1 LPGADLSEAMRL
13 AHDLRDALRSDTVAD
28 GEHELRVTASF
39 GVAELHASGLRDPGM
54 LLHQADVAL
63 YEAKGAGRDR
73 VVAARPSVAPASG
86 EARSSPASPGAPTT
100 TAESLRRGGTAAPGS
115 RGRQGTS
122 EADTFALMGCT
133 FSFLRAMPDR
143 QRVAHDLLHQVATVL
158 QCRSASLLLLDETGK
173 SLDPIAIVG
182 PRGSQESADIRVPPE
197 LCRWLADRR
206 TGESGRVGESADA
219 GLFHLADPDNGETV
233 VYLPL
238 AVYDQ
243 VLGVLK
249 ATGLPANTDLSGSRC
264 AVVQAICAIGAA
276 AIRNCDLY
284 ARLEDRMLGSIK
296 ALAGAVEAALPRKQ
310 GHATR
315 VSDLAVEI
323 ARAMGQRDEEAL
335 RSLRFAALLHDIG
348 ELTIP
353 RGILEARRGLRKRD
367 RDILEGHAAAG
378 AAILEGIP
386 ELRRLAAIVRHHH
399 EHHDG
404 SGYPDGLA
412 GTEIPFE
419 SVAIAVA
426 DAYDTMVSGQQDG
439 RPLPHFTALRRILE
453 GSGTRF
459 APSAV
464 AALLKCHKAAQAMQQ
479 ESVSRDEEAAAV
491 PAAVVA

>member
-1 LPGADLSEAMRL
+1 
-13 AHDLRDALRSDTVAD
+13 
-28 GEHELRVTASF
+28 
-39 GVAELHASGLRDPGM
+39 M

-73 VVAARPSVAPASG
+73 IVAARPSVEAASG
-86 EARSSPASPGAPTT
+86 EAGSLPASPGPPTIA
-100 TAESLRRGGTAAPGS
+100 AESLRRGGRPAPGS
-115 RGRQGTS
+115 PDRQGAS

-143 QRVAHDLLHQVATVL
+143 QRVAHDLLQQVATVL

-173 SLDPIAIVG
+173 GLDPVAIVG
-182 PRGSQESADIRVPPE
+182 ARGSQESADIHVPPE

-206 TGESGRVGESADA
+206 TGESGRGGESADA
-219 GLFHLADPDNGETV
+219 GLFHLMDPDNGETV

-238 AVYDQ
+238 AVYDR
-243 VLGVLK
+243 VLGVVK
-249 ATGLPANTDLSGSRC
+249 AAGLPANTDLSGSRC
-264 AVVQAICAIGAA
+264 AVVQAICAIGAT

-284 ARLEDRMLGSIK
+284 TRLEDRMLGSIK
-296 ALAGAVEAALPRKQ
+296 ALAGAVEAALPRKR

-323 ARAMGQRDEEAL
+323 AQAMGQRDQEAL

-353 RGILEARRGLRKRD
+353 RGILELRRGLRKRD
-367 RDILEGHAAAG
+367 REILQGHAAAG

-386 ELRRLAAIVRHHH
+386 ELRRLAGIIRHHH

-419 SVAIAVA
+419 SMVIAVA
-426 DAYDTMVSGQQDG
+426 DAYDTMVSGQRDG

-479 ESVSRDEEAAAV
+479 EPVSCDEQVVAV